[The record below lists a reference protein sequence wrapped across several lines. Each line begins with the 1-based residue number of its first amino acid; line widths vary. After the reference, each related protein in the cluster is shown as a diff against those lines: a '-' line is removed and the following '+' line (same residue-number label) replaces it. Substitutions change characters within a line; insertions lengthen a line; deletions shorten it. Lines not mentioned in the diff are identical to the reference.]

1 MAAEE
6 QGAYAFA
13 NARAAQRER
22 LRTLEALNDA
32 GTKHQLDARGAA
44 KGWRCL
50 EVGAGGGSIAAWL
63 CDRVAPDGQVM
74 ATDLDTTVL
83 DELSHPNLVVRAHDV
98 LVDDLPDGE
107 FDLVH
112 LRLLLAWLSEPRV
125 ALQRLVA
132 ALRPGGWL
140 VAEELD
146 FASAVSDPT
155 MDTEACARFAR
166 LVKAHNTVLAEHH
179 GFDFAY
185 GRRVASDLEGSGLAE
200 CACEGRASMWRGDS
214 EGGLIWRLTIAQ
226 LRETMIA
233 EGLMD
238 SADLDAAMALCAQP
252 RFSSLSPVMV
262 AAWGRRPPTR
272 T

>member
-6 QGAYAFA
+6 ERAYAFA
-13 NARAAQRER
+13 NAQAAQRER
-22 LRTLEALNDA
+22 LRTLEALNDP
-32 GTKHQLDARGAA
+32 GTKQQLNARGVEG
-44 KGWRCL
+44 GWRCL

-63 CDRVAPDGQVM
+63 CERVTPDGAVL

-83 DELSHPNLVVRAHDV
+83 SELSHPNLEVRAHDV
-98 LVDDLPDGE
+98 LVDDLPKGE

-112 LRLLLAWLSEPRV
+112 VRLVLAWLTEPRA
-125 ALQRLVA
+125 ALRRLVA

-146 FASAVSDPT
+146 FASAVPDPT
-155 MDTEACARFAR
+155 MGDAACARFAR
-166 LVKAHNTVLAEHH
+166 LVRAHNAVLAERH
-179 GFDFAY
+179 GFDCTY
-185 GRRVASDLEGSGLAE
+185 GRRVAGDLEASGLTDGGA
-200 CACEGRASMWRGDS
+200 EGRASMWRGG
-214 EGGLIWRLTIAQ
+214 EAGGLIWRLTIAQ

-233 EGLMD
+233 DHLMG
-238 SADLDAAMALCAQP
+238 SADLDAAMALCAQA

-262 AAWGRRPPTR
+262 AAWGRRPATR